1 MAALQYRLFKSEHPD
16 YDGPHFEGLEAL
28 KAGGK
33 KLTGNPRVMREC
45 LRTNLVEEPDVWKE
59 RSARAVVN
67 PYGGEIIE
75 QLCASVFGDPLTIG
89 LCNED
94 GSADDP
100 EPEWAEFFE
109 DVSRPGTAK
118 RQTFAQHMR
127 AVLDRLLID
136 GVAYTLVD
144 FPRRE
149 QGMEPVTLAHEDELG
164 LRRPFL
170 LEIDPRAVTEWE
182 DDDTGELLWCMVK
195 STSQRRKALDGD
207 RRMVTLSFRVLTR
220 DAWQVWTITY
230 DSKLHPEGPRDEDPM
245 TLAGQGSHT
254 FGRVPL
260 VRHKVPSGLWAM
272 DRMKS
277 PLCNLLRGQSGYS
290 WIRDKT
296 NCPTPFLK
304 LQNAKVN
311 EESPDP
317 AVEAQGVGRTTPQR
331 VGELAV
337 LGERD
342 ELGWS
347 APPSEPLSE
356 AREGNR
362 EAVSELYRVMDA
374 MAQAIDP
381 SASSNKQSGE
391 SKAMDATTKAVLA
404 KALGEVVREETLTVL
419 RVIEMGRGD
428 EPADW
433 DVSGCDE
440 VEVET
445 PGAVVADL
453 GALELVTLPPAFR
466 VDEIMRAYRIR
477 HPHATEARV
486 EEVRKQ
492 AEEGAAVDHEAMQ
505 AEQAAS
511 TAIAGET
518 EKQAGEIVKP
528 KPAAKPPGKVRP

>member
-1 MAALQYRLFKSEHPD
+1 MSLPYKLFKAEHPE
-16 YDGPHFEGLEAL
+16 YDGAHFEVLEAL

-33 KLTGNPRVMREC
+33 KLTGNERVMRKC
-45 LRTNLVEEPDVWKE
+45 LRTNLVEEPEVWKE

-67 PYGGEIIE
+67 PYGGEIVE

-94 GSADDP
+94 GSTD
-100 EPEWAEFFE
+100 EPSDEWAEFFE
-109 DVSRPGTAK
+109 DVSRPGTSK
-118 RQTFAQHMR
+118 RQTFQQHMA
-127 AVLDRLLID
+127 AVLDRLLIC

-144 FPRRE
+144 FPRRDGIE
-149 QGMEPVTLAHEDELG
+149 VATLAQESELG

-170 LEIDPRAVTEWE
+170 LEIDPAAVTEWE
-182 DDDTGELLWCMVK
+182 DDDTGELLWCMVR
-195 STSQRRKALDGD
+195 SATQRRKALTGD
-207 RRMVTLSFRVLTR
+207 RRMVTLTFRVLTR
-220 DAWQVWTITY
+220 EDWQVWTITY
-230 DSKLHPEGPRDEDPM
+230 DSKMRPEGPQDEDPV
-245 TLAGQGSHT
+245 TLQESGAHT

-260 VRHKVPSGLWAM
+260 VRHRVASKLWAM
-272 DRMKS
+272 DRMRS

-304 LQNAKVN
+304 LQNLKSA
-311 EESPDP
+311 EETPDP
-317 AVEAQGVGRTTPQR
+317 AVEEQGVGRKAPSR
-331 VGELAV
+331 VGELAM

-347 APPSEPLSE
+347 APPSEPLTE

-440 VEVET
+440 VEIET

-453 GALELVTLPPAFR
+453 SALELVTLPPSFR
-466 VDEIMRAYRIR
+466 VAEIMRAWRIR
-477 HPHATEARV
+477 HPHATEAETQKVR
-486 EEVRKQ
+486 EE
-492 AEEGAAVDHEAMQ
+492 AEAATAVDHEAAN
-505 AEQAAS
+505 AEQGARA
-511 TAIAGET
+511 AIAEET
-518 EKQAGEIVKP
+518 AKQAGEIVKP
-528 KPAAKPPGKVRP
+528 KPAAKPPGKAAKK